1 MGLLIKPNIFKP
13 YPQLVAA
20 MSLRGGKG
28 EAFGFNMSTA
38 VGDREEQVLANRQ
51 HLAARLGFSLD
62 RLAVQHQVHGDRV
75 VYVDENYQLG
85 DSDALYTN
93 KTGHLLAVSVADCVP
108 ILIADPDRNVVAGV
122 HSGWRGSVQNIV
134 GKTLA
139 LLKDVYT
146 LSAENLLVWVGPSA
160 GQCCYE
166 VGADVAGAF
175 DSKHSRGI
183 SDGKYLFDNRGV
195 VVEQL
200 LAEDVLPERI
210 EVDLRCTICDTRF
223 QSYRRE
229 RERSGR
235 MFAVIGVKEESLD

>member
-1 MGLLIKPNIFKP
+1 M
-13 YPQLVAA
+13 
-20 MSLRGGKG
+20 
-28 EAFGFNMSTA
+28 
-38 VGDREEQVLANRQ
+38 
-51 HLAARLGFSLD
+51 
-62 RLAVQHQVHGDRV
+62 
-75 VYVDENYQLG
+75 
-85 DSDALYTN
+85 
-93 KTGHLLAVSVADCVP
+93 
-108 ILIADPDRNVVAGV
+108 IADRDRSVVAGV